1 MPEDSILFAPTTVK
15 RQIRARGPVDSAALN
30 DMLDGIHADIVQL
43 GDLINRV
50 FLGNKSDMTNMTM
63 ELHTLR
69 QRMAELEA
77 IKETGDI
84 FRSDASES
92 VHFITD
98 FEDISNID
106 TSAFNTARR
115 LRVDPLYGQVTVPF
129 NQYRSAFHVVDP
141 RTEDIFVPRE
151 VLPTV
156 TTISESTG
164 VATEGTPRNAFN
176 GQNESFWVRTVS
188 FPLSDDIDEVECQM
202 DVDVPLD
209 FVQLSNSFTIHP
221 HPLGLTD
228 ITEILYSTDT
238 SDPTTLLPGFPT
250 AGVKNTKRLR
260 YYFAPIGIT
269 KLRIKFKQRE
279 WVEREGL
286 KVFTYGAQEVD
297 LALIEFDKTDDP
309 AMLNNNAMTLSLDAP
324 AGFTF
329 NQITNLLTDPVVDVA
344 GAPTGLFIELY
355 AEASLSTKLWA
366 SNVDPSPSSTP
377 IALGA
382 LSLSTIYFLVVL
394 KYLPASQNT
403 PVLQRFGI
411 EYSTTT

>member
-1 MPEDSILFAPTTVK
+1 
-15 RQIRARGPVDSAALN
+15 
-30 DMLDGIHADIVQL
+30 
-43 GDLINRV
+43 
-50 FLGNKSDMTNMTM
+50 MTL

-77 IKETGDI
+77 RVETGDV
-84 FRSDASES
+84 FRADADEKQF
-92 VHFITD
+92 FITD
-98 FEDISNID
+98 FQNISNID

-115 LRVDPLYGQVTVPF
+115 LRVDPLFGQVTVPY

-151 VLPTV
+151 LIPTV
-156 TTISESTG
+156 TSIAEGTG
-164 VATEGTPRNAFN
+164 VVTEGTPRNAFN

-202 DVDVPLD
+202 DIDVPLD
-209 FVQLSNSFTIHP
+209 FVQQSNVFTIHP

-238 SDPTTLLPGFPT
+238 SDPSTPLPGFPT
-250 AGVKNTKRLR
+250 GGVKNTKRLR
-260 YYFAPIGIT
+260 YYFAPVGIT

-286 KVFTYGAQEVD
+286 KVFTYGAQEID

-309 AMLNNNAMTLSLDAP
+309 AILNNNAMVIAVDAP
-324 AGFTF
+324 SGFTF
-329 NQITNLLTDPVVDVA
+329 DQISNLFTDPVVDVS

-355 AEASLSTKLWA
+355 AESALSTKLWS
-366 SNVDPSPSSTP
+366 SNVDPSPKSTP
-377 IALGA
+377 INLAPLT
-382 LSLSTIYFLVVL
+382 LSTIYFLVVL
-394 KYLPASQNT
+394 KYQTDTQNT
-403 PVLQRFGI
+403 PVLQRFGL
-411 EYSTTT
+411 EYTTNT